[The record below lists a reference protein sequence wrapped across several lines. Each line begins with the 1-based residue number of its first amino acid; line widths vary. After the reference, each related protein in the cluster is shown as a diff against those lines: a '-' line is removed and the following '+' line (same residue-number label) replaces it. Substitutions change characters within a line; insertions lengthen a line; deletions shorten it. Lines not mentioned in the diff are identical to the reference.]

1 MDLKTHL
8 MTRIALIAA
17 LCLALAA
24 GYVLWAGEREMRRSS
39 NRVLDVVTGQ
49 LQAQLVRISA
59 GFDRPDR
66 FPYLDP
72 FIESGFLGGF
82 CVRFADSRGR
92 LTQTSCSGSGNG
104 KEKEV
109 PAWFDA
115 VYRAG
120 FSPGQELVREIS
132 WRGKPY
138 GRVSVAADAE
148 GQIVQAW
155 HDFGVLLGLTAITVL
170 SVCMLVYFAMARA
183 LRPTRTILSG
193 FERLE
198 QGDLSVRLPEFEP
211 IELQKIGYGFNRLAA
226 SLEQSVAEREELT
239 RKLVNVQEE
248 ERRYLAREL
257 HDEFGQCLAAINAV
271 AASVTQTAEQERS
284 SLVGEG
290 EKLSR
295 IAGHMMV
302 ALRSMLNRLRPPGID
317 ELGLVQSIEGLVAE
331 YGSRGTQV
339 ELDASGN
346 FGRLS
351 ETITVSVFRI
361 VQECLTNVSKHS
373 GATRVKVKLEWSG
386 AAQSERAGSSID
398 VTVEDDGK
406 ADDLSFVRST
416 GMGLLGMRER
426 VAALGGQLT
435 LRTRETRGLVV
446 HARIPVVAAP

>member
-82 CVRFADSRGR
+82 CVRFADSEGR
-92 LTQTSCSGSGNG
+92 LAQSSCSGSGR
-104 KEKEV
+104 EKEI
-109 PAWFDA
+109 PAWFAA
-115 VYRAG
+115 VYRAV

-138 GRVSVAADAE
+138 GRVSVAANAE
-148 GQIVQAW
+148 GQIAQAW
-155 HDFGVLLGLTAITVL
+155 HDLGVLLGLTAITVL
-170 SVCMLVYFAMARA
+170 SVCMLVYFAITRA

-198 QGDLSVRLPEFEP
+198 HGDLSVRLPELEP
-211 IELQKIGYGFNRLAA
+211 IELQKISAGFNRLAA
-226 SLEQSVAEREELT
+226 SLEQSIAERAELT

-284 SLVGEG
+284 SLVSEG

-317 ELGLVQSIEGLVAE
+317 ELGLVESIEGLVAE

-339 ELDASGN
+339 QLDANGN

-373 GATRVKVKLEWSG
+373 GATRAKVKLEWSEP
-386 AAQSERAGSSID
+386 AQLEPGQCSID
-398 VTVEDDGK
+398 VTVEDDGR
-406 ADDLSFVRST
+406 ADDLSFVRNP
-416 GMGLLGMRER
+416 GMGLLGIRER

-435 LRTRETRGLVV
+435 LRTRESRGLVV
-446 HARIPVVAAP
+446 HARIPVVAAS

>member
-1 MDLKTHL
+1 M
-8 MTRIALIAA
+8 
-17 LCLALAA
+17 
-24 GYVLWAGEREMRRSS
+24 
-39 NRVLDVVTGQ
+39 DVVAGQ
-49 LQAQLVRISA
+49 VQAQLVRISA

-72 FIESGFLGGF
+72 FIESGLLSGF
-82 CVRFADSRGR
+82 CVKFADLDGR
-92 LTQTSCSGSGNG
+92 LTQSSCSGSGN
-104 KEKEV
+104 EAV
-109 PAWFDA
+109 PALFA
-115 VYRAG
+115 TAYRATFG
-120 FSPGQELVREIS
+120 PGQETVRLIS

-138 GRVSVAADAE
+138 GRISVAANAE
-148 GQIVQAW
+148 GQIARAW
-155 HDFGVLLGLTAITVL
+155 HDVGVLLGLTTITVL

-183 LRPTRTILSG
+183 LRPTRTILLG

-198 QGDLSVRLPEFEP
+198 RGDLSVRLPEFEP
-211 IELQKIGYGFNRLAA
+211 IELQKISAGFNRLAA
-226 SLEQSVAEREELT
+226 GLELSIAERAELT

-257 HDEFGQCLAAINAV
+257 HDEFGQSLAAINAV

-284 SLVGEG
+284 SLVSEG

-317 ELGLVQSIEGLVAE
+317 ELGLVESIEGLVAE

-339 ELDASGN
+339 QLDANGN

-361 VQECLTNVSKHS
+361 VQECLTNVSKHA
-373 GATRVKVKLEWSG
+373 GATRAKVKLEWSEP
-386 AAQSERAGSSID
+386 AQSEPGQCSID
-398 VTVEDDGK
+398 VTVEDDGR
-406 ADDLSFVRST
+406 AEDLSFVRNP
-416 GMGLLGMRER
+416 GMGLLGIRER

-435 LRTRETRGLVV
+435 LRTRESRGLVV
-446 HARIPVVAAP
+446 HARIPVVAAS